1 LKILHVIP
9 TLSPASGGP
18 AEALRNLTKAY
29 GEAGVEVEI
38 ACQDDP
44 KADYIARW
52 TVPVHATGARVNT
65 YGKSPALLEWLQKN
79 VTRFDGVVI
88 NSIWTYPSVA
98 ASNAARGKVPYVVF
112 THGMLDPYF
121 KRKYPLKHLKKYLYW
136 PIQYP
141 VLRDAE
147 RVLFTSPL
155 ERDLAPQS
163 FWPNNWKS
171 LVVPYG
177 TGEPAFEPEKQ
188 TAAFYEVLP
197 ALGGRRYML
206 FLSRIHEKKGC
217 DLLVQAFAN
226 VAKVHPDID
235 LVIAGPDQEGL
246 VAKLQ
251 QMTRDLGIEARV
263 HWPGMLIGDAKY
275 GAMRN
280 SEAFILPSHQEN
292 FGVVVAESLACG
304 RPVLISNQVNIW
316 PEIEEEAV
324 GLVAPDTLEGTEEL
338 LRKWLAMP
346 IEKQQ
351 EMAAKALPVFRRR
364 YSMTSCAAAIK
375 ELFESFSKK

>member
-1 LKILHVIP
+1 
-9 TLSPASGGP
+9 
-18 AEALRNLTKAY
+18 
-29 GEAGVEVEI
+29 
-38 ACQDDP
+38 
-44 KADYIARW
+44 
-52 TVPVHATGARVNT
+52 VNT

-98 ASNAARGKVPYVVF
+98 ASKAARGKVPYVVF

>member
-1 LKILHVIP
+1 M
-9 TLSPASGGP
+9 
-18 AEALRNLTKAY
+18 
-29 GEAGVEVEI
+29 EVEI
-38 ACQDDP
+38 VCQDDP

-52 TVPVHATGARVNT
+52 TVPVHATGARQNT
-65 YGKSPALLEWLQKN
+65 YGKSPELLDWLQKN

-98 ASNAARGKVPYVVF
+98 AHKAAKGKVPYVVF

-121 KRKYPLKHLKKYLYW
+121 KRKYPVKHLKKYLYW
-136 PIQYP
+136 PVQYP

-147 RVLFTSPL
+147 RVMFTSPL

-163 FWPNNWKS
+163 FWPHNWTPF
-171 LVVPYG
+171 VVPYG

-188 TAAFYEVLP
+188 SAAFYEMLP
-197 ALGGRRYML
+197 ALRGRRYML
-206 FLSRIHEKKGC
+206 FLSRIHTKKGC
-217 DLLVQAFAN
+217 DLLVQAFAR
-226 VAKVHPDID
+226 VAKGQPDID
-235 LVIAGPDQEGL
+235 LVVAGPDQEGL
-246 VAKLQ
+246 VSNLQ
-251 QMTRDLGIEARV
+251 QMTRDLGIESRV

-346 IEKQQ
+346 AAQQQ

-364 YSMTSCAAAIK
+364 YSMTSCATAIK
-375 ELFESFSKK
+375 GLFESFGKK

>member
-1 LKILHVIP
+1 MKILHVIP

-18 AEALRNLTKAY
+18 PEALRNLTKAY

-44 KADYIARW
+44 AADYIARW
-52 TVPVHATGARVNT
+52 TVPVHATGARTGT
-65 YGKSPALLEWLQKN
+65 YSYSPPLLHWLREN
-79 VTRFDGVVI
+79 VGRFEGVVI
-88 NSIWTYPSVA
+88 NSIWTYPSLA
-98 ASNAARGKVPYVVF
+98 ATQAAKGRVPYVVF
-112 THGMLDPYF
+112 THGMLDPWF
-121 KRKYPLKHLKKYLYW
+121 KKKYPLKHLKKYFYW
-136 PIQYP
+136 PVQYWI
-141 VLRDAE
+141 LRNAE

-163 FWPNNWKS
+163 FWPNQWKS
-171 LVVPYG
+171 FVVPYG

-188 TAAFYEVLP
+188 AEAFYEKLP
-197 ALGGRRYML
+197 TLRGRRYML

-217 DLLVQAFAN
+217 DLLVQAFAR
-226 VAKVHPDID
+226 VAKAHPDVD

-251 QMTRDLGIEARV
+251 EMAANLGIADRV

-280 SEAFILPSHQEN
+280 SDAFILPSHQEN

-316 PEIEEEAV
+316 PEIEEEKV
-324 GLVAPDTLEGTEEL
+324 GLVAPDTLEGTEQL
-338 LRKWLAMP
+338 LTRWLSLGAAERDAM
-346 IEKQQ
+346 I
-351 EMAAKALPVFRRR
+351 ARTVGVFRKR
-364 YSMTSCAAAIK
+364 YSMGSCAAAIK
-375 ELFESFSKK
+375 GLFESFPRK